1 MVQLV
6 FCIVDRMRWVLFCEP
21 LGMFGLVSLMSLV
34 GLMTRVEGGPGAILM
49 PGSVHV
55 VGVMSLVYC

>member
-1 MVQLV
+1 M
-6 FCIVDRMRWVLFCEP
+6 FCEP

-34 GLMTRVEGGPGAILM
+34 GLMSRLEGGPGAILM
-49 PGSVHV
+49 PGSLHV